1 MSKNKT
7 LLFFV
12 SSRTLCGIQRCGC
25 TPRVSSP
32 TWLLKTQRPSQKPA
46 VLGLSFLGHCR
57 IMAVQH
63 NGLKPQGGAPR
74 FETSYKPCDY
84 NITWCADAPKK
95 DFFPRHKTGCTQ
107 KRHWAAFIEING
119 APSPP
124 LHPDFNITSL
134 DGLGRR
140 GATCSVDIKVS
151 FHGNKT
157 KWFLVSDH
165 WSLMKTS
172 HFINLL
178 CYTTQPQTKQILL
191 SCVLQPGIHDI
202 TFVFFTLN

>member
-1 MSKNKT
+1 MASSDVVAPLACPPLHGCSKRKGP
-7 LLFFV
+7 LK
-12 SSRTLCGIQRCGC
+12 SQLCWVCPFWATVESWRCN
-25 TPRVSSP
+25 TMDSSP
-32 TWLLKTQRPSQKPA
+32 KEERHA
-46 VLGLSFLGHCR
+46 
-57 IMAVQH
+57 
-63 NGLKPQGGAPR
+63 LKPVINR
-74 FETSYKPCDY
+74 VITTSR
-84 NITWCADAPKK
+84 DALMPPKK

-119 APSPP
+119 APSLP
-124 LHPDFNITSL
+124 LRPDFNITSL

-178 CYTTQPQTKQILL
+178 CYTTQPQTKQILF
-191 SCVLQPGIHDI
+191 SCVLQPGNHDI
-202 TFVFFTLN
+202 TFVFFTLD